1 MVVGGSDGGE
11 GKTKSFEKII
21 TTTKSPLTFS
31 GICTLTQ
38 AKNSDLEKELIWKVT
53 WNKPGFCSLKFLLM
67 HMTKAKTIF

>member
-1 MVVGGSDGGE
+1 MVVGGSDGSE
-11 GKTKSFEKII
+11 GKTKSFKKII
-21 TTTKSPLTFS
+21 TTKSPLTFS

>member
-11 GKTKSFEKII
+11 GKTKSFKKII
-21 TTTKSPLTFS
+21 TTKSPLTFS

-53 WNKPGFCSLKFLLM
+53 WNKPGFYSLKFLLM